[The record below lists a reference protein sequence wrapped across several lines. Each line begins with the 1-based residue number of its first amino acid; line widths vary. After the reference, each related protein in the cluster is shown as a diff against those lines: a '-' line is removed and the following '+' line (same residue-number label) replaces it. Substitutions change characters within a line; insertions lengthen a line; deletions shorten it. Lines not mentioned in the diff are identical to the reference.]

1 MRTDRSQCNHSVSCL
16 WSHFFPSGGA
26 MEGDI
31 CYQKNKEDKALWGI
45 LATNKKISEFL
56 TATEALVL

>member
-1 MRTDRSQCNHSVSCL
+1 
-16 WSHFFPSGGA
+16 